1 MSSAGAS
8 AQQEMQVV
16 RDETPHTFVM
26 SCAYICCQVKVIVG
40 QDREF
45 SGQLLSIDGLDHT
58 HTHRDIFYSPVCQL
72 SCYVALFCTLCV
84 YRLSGEGDRR

>member
-8 AQQEMQVV
+8 AQQEMRVV
-16 RDETPHTFVM
+16 RDETPHTLVI
-26 SCAYICCQVKVIVG
+26 SCAYIGCQVKVIVG

-58 HTHRDIFYSPVCQL
+58 HTHTHTQRDILQRRVSVVLLRCIVLY
-72 SCYVALFCTLCV
+72 TV
-84 YRLSGEGDRR
+84 YISVVR

>member
-8 AQQEMQVV
+8 AQQEMRVV
-16 RDETPHTFVM
+16 RDETPHTLVI
-26 SCAYICCQVKVIVG
+26 SCAYIGCQVKVIVG

-58 HTHRDIFYSPVCQL
+58 HTHRYILQHHVSVVLLRCVVLYTVCI
-72 SCYVALFCTLCV
+72 SVV
-84 YRLSGEGDRR
+84 R